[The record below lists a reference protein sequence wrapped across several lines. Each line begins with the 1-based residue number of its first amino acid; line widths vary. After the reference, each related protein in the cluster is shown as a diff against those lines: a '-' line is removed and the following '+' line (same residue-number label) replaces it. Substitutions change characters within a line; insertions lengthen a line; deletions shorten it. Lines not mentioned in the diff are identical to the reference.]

1 MAASISAGYLF
12 KGSDW
17 MEEKKKK
24 NDGLRDAALGVGAQ
38 DVVDKFGS
46 ASAEYI
52 KGYKGSVDEAGNI
65 ISKGLRHISESKVN
79 PDFEYQNLKQQ
90 AGFSAE
96 RHFVSKE
103 NAENIIK
110 GRDIRYSR
118 SNDVGLGMTK
128 GLMFL
133 L

>member
-1 MAASISAGYLF
+1 
-12 KGSDW
+12 

-24 NDGLRDAALGVGAQ
+24 NDGLRDATLGVSAQ

-65 ISKGLRHISESKVN
+65 ISKGLKHISESKVN

-118 SNDVGLGMTK
+118 SNDVGLGN
-128 GLMFL
+128 GCRY
-133 L
+133 